1 MRRDPTDEE
10 MRAAYEAASD
20 KRSYRRTGENGAAG
34 GAGAHNGSG
43 RADMG
48 GAETRTDGA
57 GNGHDDDADKPSGNA
72 EPTSDDDPLR
82 PYPIERL
89 KGVIGR
95 AATDVVHLAQCDPSM
110 AAGYALFVSAFAC
123 QGRWRVGSRL
133 MNTGRGKDIW
143 KTYPTSLFVFILAKS
158 GERKSEVASLL
169 MEESIHG
176 YERALKEWHRADL
189 DAFRL
194 QHKVWKKSEA
204 DDPGPEPQPPLS
216 YRLGFKNLTPEGCVD
231 AMKNRRASLYYETAE
246 GSYFVGGP
254 AMKDENRVTTLSFW
268 TDLYDGAPVG
278 STRRMAGD
286 ISIYGRAMSVCV
298 GIQPR
303 IAASLFANADAD
315 DQGALN
321 RMTVLAPRPMR
332 GTRVYGPRA
341 LPEGCGAGLAAFS
354 AAIRTILDKGLE
366 LRRQENGETE
376 RNELDCT
383 KVWLSAEADQRL
395 VDWLNEIEPR
405 QLPGGDLED
414 VGGIVSR
421 AGERVMR
428 YAANMELVNDPDAQE
443 IGLDAVERAI
453 DLVLYDLDAARLVRG
468 VAARGVDDLA
478 ADALLAWIRRKK
490 KRVITLREAYREGP
504 KAHRLRTK
512 KFALAAIEVLVDR
525 GAIEADGDSKWR
537 VVER

>member
-1 MRRDPTDEE
+1 MRPDPTDEE
-10 MRAAYEAASD
+10 TRAAYEAASD

-43 RADMG
+43 RAGETG
-48 GAETRTDGA
+48 GAETRTDEA
-57 GNGHDDDADKPSGNA
+57 RNGHDDDADKQCGDA
-72 EPTSDDDPLR
+72 EPTSDDEQLR

-89 KGVIGR
+89 KGVIGE
-95 AATDVVHLAQCDPSM
+95 AARDVVHLAQCDGAM
-110 AAGYALFVSAFAC
+110 AAGYALFVGAFAC

-133 MNTGRGKDIW
+133 MNRGRGKDIQ
-143 KTYPTSLFVFILAKS
+143 KTYPTSLFVFVLAKS

-169 MEESIHG
+169 MAPILS
-176 YERALKEWHRADL
+176 YERDLKDRYRRDL
-189 DAFRL
+189 VDFKAR
-194 QHKVWKKSEA
+194 HKAWKKSE
-204 DDPGPEPQPPLS
+204 DPEGPEPEPPVS
-216 YRLGFKNLTPEGCVD
+216 CRLGFKNLTPEGCVD

-268 TDLYDGAPVG
+268 TDIYDGAPVG

-286 ISIYGRAMSVCV
+286 VSVYDRAMSVCV

-303 IAASLFANADAD
+303 IAAALFANADAD

-321 RMTVLAPRPMR
+321 RMTVLSPPPMR

-341 LPEGCGAGLAAFS
+341 LPAGCGEGLARFS
-354 AAIRTILDKGLE
+354 DKVRSILNLGLA
-366 LRRQENGETE
+366 LRVLESGETE
-376 RNELDCT
+376 RNELDCAT
-383 KVWLSAEADQRL
+383 VWLSEEADQRL

-428 YAANMELVNDPDAQE
+428 YAANMELVNDPKVEA

-453 DLVLYDLDAARLVRG
+453 DLVLYDLEAARQVRG
-468 VAARGVDDLA
+468 VAAKGVDDLA
-478 ADALLAWIRRKK
+478 ADALLAWIKRKK
-490 KRVITLREAYREGP
+490 KRVITLREAYRTGP
-504 KAHRLRTK
+504 KTHCLRK
-512 KFALAAIEVLVDR
+512 KRFALAAIEALADR
-525 GAIEADGDSKWR
+525 GALEEDGDNQWR
-537 VVER
+537 VAQR